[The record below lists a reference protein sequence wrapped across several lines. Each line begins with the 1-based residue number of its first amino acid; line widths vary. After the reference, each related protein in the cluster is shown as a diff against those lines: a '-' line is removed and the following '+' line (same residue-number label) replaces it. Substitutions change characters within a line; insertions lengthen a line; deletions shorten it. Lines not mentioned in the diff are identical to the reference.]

1 VVAAERASGD
11 VAGGRRLES
20 LREWD
25 WSGTRYRLDMARNA
39 KADNGHAIS
48 RLADSG
54 EETIRNLVALP
65 LRMLAGTLG
74 IFEAV
79 LRTAADT
86 LREMDPLDERIV
98 GLEMRVDSLEEQTT
112 GRRESERSTG
122 AAKKRTPT
130 ARAGAEPE
138 RSGSPSP
145 APGSDTAAGRDA
157 SPPGVPET
165 PS

>member
-1 VVAAERASGD
+1 MVGPGDAGCGERDG
-11 VAGGRRLES
+11 
-20 LREWD
+20 
-25 WSGTRYRLDMARNA
+25 SGTRYRLDMAR

-54 EETIRNLVALP
+54 EETIRHLVALP

-98 GLEMRVDSLEEQTT
+98 GLEMRVDSLEKQTT
-112 GRRESERSTG
+112 GRRESARSTG
-122 AAKKRTPT
+122 AARKRTPT
-130 ARAGAEPE
+130 AGATAEPK

-145 APGSDTAAGRDA
+145 APGSDTAAGRGV

-165 PS
+165 SS

>member
-1 VVAAERASGD
+1 
-11 VAGGRRLES
+11 
-20 LREWD
+20 
-25 WSGTRYRLDMARNA
+25 MARDA
-39 KADNGHAIS
+39 KADNAHAIS

-54 EETIRNLVALP
+54 EETIRHLVALP

-86 LREMDPLDERIV
+86 LRATDPLDERVV
-98 GLEMRVDSLEEQTT
+98 GLERRVDSLEEQGT
-112 GRRESERSTG
+112 GRRACARSAG

-130 ARAGAEPE
+130 ARAVAGPE
-138 RSGSPSP
+138 RSGSSSP
-145 APGSDTAAGRDA
+145 APGSDTAAGRSA

-165 PS
+165 SS

>member
-1 VVAAERASGD
+1 
-11 VAGGRRLES
+11 
-20 LREWD
+20 
-25 WSGTRYRLDMARNA
+25 MARNA

-54 EETIRNLVALP
+54 EETIRHLVALP

-98 GLEMRVDSLEEQTT
+98 GLEKRVDSLEEQTT
-112 GRRESERSTG
+112 GRRESARSTS
-122 AAKKRTPT
+122 AAKRRTPT
-130 ARAGAEPE
+130 AGAAAEPE
-138 RSGSPSP
+138 RSGSPSRAP
-145 APGSDTAAGRDA
+145 ASETAAGRGA
-157 SPPGVPET
+157 SPPGVPKT
-165 PS
+165 SS

>member
-1 VVAAERASGD
+1 
-11 VAGGRRLES
+11 
-20 LREWD
+20 
-25 WSGTRYRLDMARNA
+25 MARNA
-39 KADNGHAIS
+39 RTGNGHAVS

-54 EETIRNLVALP
+54 EETIRHLVALP

-86 LREMDPLDERIV
+86 LREVDPLDERV
-98 GLEMRVDSLEEQTT
+98 VELEMRVGSLEKQTT
-112 GRRESERSTG
+112 GRRESARSAG

-130 ARAGAEPE
+130 PRAAAEPE

-145 APGSDTAAGRDA
+145 APGSDTAAGRGA
-157 SPPGVPET
+157 GPPGVSET
-165 PS
+165 SS